1 MELTMKH
8 ELLIESLVPATC
20 NMISESTTDGKNT
33 WLSGIFMQADIRNRN
48 DRIYPLHEI
57 AAAVN
62 EACVTI
68 QETNGIFGELD
79 HPQTLNI
86 NLDRVSHVITSLR
99 MEGANAVGK
108 MKILC
113 GPNGTQMGNIAKS
126 LIESGVRI
134 GVSSRGAGA
143 VNQIGE
149 VSGYKFVTVDIV
161 ATPSAR
167 GATPA
172 SIYESLDGNQVG
184 RRVLTLAE
192 QMQQDPSAQKYF
204 QAEIMR
210 FLNQN
215 LFAKR

>member
-1 MELTMKH
+1 MKH

-48 DRIYPLHEI
+48 NRVYPLKEI
-57 AAAVN
+57 SEAVN
-62 EACVTI
+62 EANMI
-68 QETNGIFGELD
+68 IRDTNGIFGELD
-79 HPQTLNI
+79 HPQTLSI

-113 GPNGTQMGNIAKS
+113 GPNGTQMGNIAKA

-143 VNQIGE
+143 VNESGE
-149 VSGYKFVTVDIV
+149 VNGFKFVTVDIV
-161 ATPSAR
+161 ATPSAQ

-172 SIYESLDGNQVG
+172 SIYESLDGNQHG
-184 RRVLTLAE
+184 RKVLTLAE
-192 QMQQDPSAQKYF
+192 QIQSDPDAQKYLK
-204 QAEIMR
+204 AEIMR